1 MIGVDMVEIN
11 RIKKSLE
18 KNERFLERN
27 FTDAE
32 RVLFAEKSNSLQTIA
47 ANFAGKEAV
56 SKVFGTGIR
65 GFNLNDISI
74 ERNALGKP
82 IVVLYNGALE
92 KAKQMK
98 IQSVELSLSH
108 TSEHAIAFAMAIF
121 ETT

>member
-1 MIGVDMVEIN
+1 MIGVDMVELN

-27 FTDAE
+27 FTEAE
-32 RVLFAEKSNSLQTIA
+32 RALFAEKSNPLQSIA

-74 ERNALGKP
+74 ERDALGKP
-82 IVVLYNGALE
+82 IVILYNGALE
-92 KAKQMK
+92 KANQLK
-98 IQSVELSLSH
+98 IQRVELSLSH

-121 ETT
+121 ESA

>member
-1 MIGVDMVEIN
+1 MIGVDMVEIE
-11 RIKKSLE
+11 RIKKLIE
-18 KNERFLERN
+18 KNERFIERN
-27 FTDAE
+27 FSEKE
-32 RVLFAEKSNSLQTIA
+32 RILFREKANPLQSIS

-74 ERNALGKP
+74 ERDDLGKP

-92 KAKQMK
+92 QARRQR
-98 IQSVELSLSH
+98 IQRVELSLSH
-108 TSEHAIAFAMAIF
+108 TSEHAIAFAIAIF

>member
-1 MIGVDMVEIN
+1 MIGVDMVELN

-27 FTDAE
+27 FTEAE
-32 RVLFAEKSNSLQTIA
+32 RALFAEKSNPLQSIA

-74 ERNALGKP
+74 VRDELGKP

-92 KAKQMK
+92 KAREMK
-98 IQSVELSLSH
+98 IERVELSLSH
-108 TSEHAIAFAMAIF
+108 TSEHAIAFAMAIL

>member
-27 FTDAE
+27 FTGAE
-32 RVLFAEKSNSLQTIA
+32 RALFEKKCNPLQSIA

-56 SKVFGTGIR
+56 SKVFGTGVR

-74 ERNALGKP
+74 VRDDLGKP

-92 KAKQMK
+92 KANQMK
-98 IQSVELSLSH
+98 IQRIELSLSH
-108 TSEHAIAFAMAIF
+108 TSEHAIAFAMAIY
-121 ETT
+121 ETI